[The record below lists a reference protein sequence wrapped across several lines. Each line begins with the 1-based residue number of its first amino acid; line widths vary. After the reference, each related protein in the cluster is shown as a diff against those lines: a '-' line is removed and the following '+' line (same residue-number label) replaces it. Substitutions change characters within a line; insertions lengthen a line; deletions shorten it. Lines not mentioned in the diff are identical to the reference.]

1 MKFWRQF
8 SRALVGSMERER
20 SRLIALALDVGFDR
34 DVANAVLDQLISLY
48 GYEGRDFVT
57 VEHCG
62 DDFLA
67 RLADSTQAHEDWE
80 TSSPLAAPEDGDDAF
95 ELKENVVADSENE
108 EVENS
113 MVRDVSSSSSE
124 DEDDDVII
132 IEADEETPIK
142 PNEKQSSA
150 RKNHPPSTAG
160 SAKKAKKLDGRISSF
175 YSPSPGTPSSSED
188 SATRRPTYEHLRLLD
203 DFDLANTAI
212 FYHNKFRPFQRMGC
226 EAAMAGKD
234 LFILL
239 PTGGGKSLC
248 YQLPAV
254 MSPGVTVVVS
264 PLLSLIQDQELRK
277 QRPSCKLLY
286 VTPEKLAKSA
296 SFQDVLHGLDRHRL
310 LARFVIDE
318 AHCVSQWG
326 HDFRPDY
333 KALGILKQQFP
344 RVPLMALTATATHSV
359 RKVLFSVLIVQ
370 QTIFVQD
377 ILSILRIP
385 HATVI
390 ETSFDRPNLKYKVVI
405 KDPKDPLEQLG
416 KIIKDDFARQCGI
429 VYCLSKNECKDV
441 CDYLSNK
448 CKIKTAFYHA
458 GLSNRERVLVQNKWQ
473 KNEVQVICATIA
485 FGMGIDK
492 ADVRFVIHNTM
503 SKAIEGYYQ
512 ESGRAGRD
520 GLSST
525 CLVLYQKKDFSRIAC
540 MLRSGYGRSKDS
552 FKRGVEQ
559 GRKMQEYCEEKNQ
572 CRRKLLLEYF
582 GENSMSQNGCPTG
595 PNRCDNC
602 SRQS

>member
-1 MKFWRQF
+1 
-8 SRALVGSMERER
+8 MERER

-264 PLLSLIQDQELRK
+264 PLLSLIQDQVLALVEKFRIPAAFLSSQLSSSQAAAVMQELRK

-359 RKVLFSVLIVQ
+359 RK
-370 QTIFVQD
+370 D